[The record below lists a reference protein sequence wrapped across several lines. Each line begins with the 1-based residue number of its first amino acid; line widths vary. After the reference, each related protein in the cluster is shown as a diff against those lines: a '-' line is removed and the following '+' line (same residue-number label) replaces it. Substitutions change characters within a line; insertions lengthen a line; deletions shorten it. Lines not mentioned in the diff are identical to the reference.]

1 MPGIAT
7 IDWIPGGSAAIM
19 GFTGSQVPELKE
31 EHMKQNELRNAFTF
45 AEIVVA
51 APWVAAILSTS
62 QDNDKAV
69 MLQSNKRMDEGSPD
83 LLVLE
88 TAARQQR
95 AAYLAAAIARLG
107 AWVKSW
113 RHRVPATQR

>member
-1 MPGIAT
+1 MNPIERR
-7 IDWIPGGSAAIM
+7 S
-19 GFTGSQVPELKE
+19 
-31 EHMKQNELRNAFTF
+31 AFTF

-51 APWVAAILSTS
+51 APWVAAIVATS

-88 TAARQQR
+88 TAARRQR
-95 AAYLAAAIARLG
+95 TAYLAAAIARLG
-107 AWVKSW
+107 ARFRSW
-113 RHRVPATQR
+113 RHRVPATQG